1 MSISKQSFKKFGF
14 FYLIYCQCSNIMV
27 WDAIP
32 NYIFKEIITMVNRFV
47 LNETSYHGAGAIKEI
62 ATEVKGRGFK
72 KAFVCS
78 DPDLIKFGVTKKV
91 TDVLDNADIDYE
103 IYSEIKPNPT
113 IENVQT
119 GVAAFKA
126 SGADCII
133 AIGGGSSMDTAKA
146 IGIIIKNPDFA
157 DVRSLEGVAP
167 TTNKCVPIIAVPTTA
182 GTAAEVTI
190 NYVITDTQKNRKM
203 VCVDPKDIPVVAV
216 VDPDMMSSMPKGLT
230 AATGMDALTHAIE
243 GYITAGAW
251 ELSDMFHLKAI
262 EIISNSLRGAVENTP
277 EGREGMALGQYV
289 AGMGFSNVGLG
300 IVHSMAHPLGALYDT
315 PHGVANAII
324 LPTVMEYNAP
334 ATGEKYRNIAKA
346 MGVDSVDSMTLD
358 EARKAAVNAVKKLS
372 KDVGIPENLKDIV
385 KPEDVDFLAQS
396 AYDDACRPGNPRETS
411 VEEIKELY
419 LSLM

>member
-1 MSISKQSFKKFGF
+1 
-14 FYLIYCQCSNIMV
+14 MV

-91 TDVLDNADIDYE
+91 TDVLDDADIDYE

>member
-1 MSISKQSFKKFGF
+1 M
-14 FYLIYCQCSNIMV
+14 
-27 WDAIP
+27 A
-32 NYIFKEIITMVNRFV
+32 NRFV
-47 LNETSYHGAGAIKEI
+47 LNETSYHGKGAIQSI
-62 ATEVKGRGFK
+62 ADEAIARGFK
-72 KAFVCS
+72 KAFICS

-91 TDVLDNADIDYE
+91 TDVLDAKGLVYQ
-103 IYSEIKPNPT
+103 IYSDIKANPT
-113 IENVQT
+113 IENCQH
-119 GVAAFKA
+119 GVDAFKA
-126 SGADCII
+126 SCADYLI

-146 IGIIIKNPDFA
+146 IGIVVANPEFYDI
-157 DVRSLEGVAP
+157 RSLEGVAP
-167 TTNKCVPIIAVPTTA
+167 TQNKCVPIIAVPTTA

-190 NYVITDTQKNRKM
+190 NYVITDTEKNRKM
-203 VCVDPKDIPVVAV
+203 VCVDVHDIPVVAV

-262 EIISNSLRGAVENTP
+262 EIIAKSLRGAVANTP

-334 ATGEKYRNIAKA
+334 ATGEKYRDIAKA
-346 MGVDSVDSMTLD
+346 MGVDGVDAMTLE
-358 EARKAAVNAVKKLS
+358 EARKAAIDAVKQLS
-372 KDVGIPENLKDIV
+372 QDVGIPANLKEIV
-385 KPEDVDFLAQS
+385 KKEDLDFLAQS

-411 VEEIKELY
+411 VAEIKALY
-419 LSLM
+419 ESLL